1 MPTFPLDALVD
12 LMDRMVIDG
21 VTIGRYWFHPPE
33 TRAFLGSTQLAVI
46 SHAGA
51 PFDLEW
57 QDLDEQTSVRHRVET
72 GQFHILPP
80 MTPVQLHWTGT
91 QTAAVITFSPAFL
104 AKVAEEFLEG
114 VIPRIAPQVALPDT
128 IVRYLT
134 STLHDKI
141 GRREHHIT
149 RCAERISA
157 TLACHLLASFGETQ
171 VPPIQVKGGLGTAQ
185 QRRVLAFIEAH
196 VPEGHFQHPLVQV
209 VFGRDDGDDA
219 SIVVDPHAIEEST
232 DQHSEKGGA
241 ARELGGSLGIEAV
254 HGLTVTSH
262 LGRRRALRDSP
273 VRTPEN
279 QGCPC
284 KSTPIR
290 IPKPP
295 SAQNN
300 AG

>member
-1 MPTFPLDALVD
+1 MTDSTLLDFTAVTKTPLVD

-21 VTIGRYWFHPPE
+21 VTIGRYRFHPPE

-57 QDLDEQTSVRHRVET
+57 QDLDEQTAVHHRVET

-80 MTPVQLHWTGT
+80 MTPVRLHWTGT

-114 VIPRIAPQVALPDT
+114 VIPRIAPRVALSDT

-134 STLHDKI
+134 STLRDKI

-171 VPPIQVKGGLGTAQ
+171 VPPIQAKGGLGTAQ

-196 VPEGHFQHPLVQV
+196 VGEGVGLDTLAAEAGLSRHHFSRAFKKTFGQSPCRYAQERMIHKATERLLTSRESITEIAHDMGFSSSNYFSFVFRKHMGVGPEEFRRQH
-209 VFGRDDGDDA
+209 
-219 SIVVDPHAIEEST
+219 
-232 DQHSEKGGA
+232 
-241 ARELGGSLGIEAV
+241 GI
-254 HGLTVTSH
+254 H
-262 LGRRRALRDSP
+262 
-273 VRTPEN
+273 
-279 QGCPC
+279 
-284 KSTPIR
+284 
-290 IPKPP
+290 
-295 SAQNN
+295 
-300 AG
+300 